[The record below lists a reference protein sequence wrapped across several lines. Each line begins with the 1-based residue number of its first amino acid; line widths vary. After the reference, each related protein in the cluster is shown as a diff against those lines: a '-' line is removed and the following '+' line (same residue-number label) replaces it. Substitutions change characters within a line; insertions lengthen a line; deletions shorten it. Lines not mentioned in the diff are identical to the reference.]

1 MLLSSTYGTDQRWN
15 SSSRNALVRNGLF
28 ERVAVYE
35 NFLFERI
42 RQRTVARLFP
52 PQHLPAPASRLQRR
66 WVATQLQA
74 FRPDAVLVNYAML
87 AGWLPSGIHG
97 SLPTIMEMHD
107 FVSVNAV
114 LRESVQHWLKADAER
129 APSLRDA
136 QWFDAAVAS
145 RHDPIPMPWEVTC
158 YSKFTLTIA
167 ISPVDAETLHRAS
180 SGCRVEV
187 VQHSPSREL
196 RRSDHSGLPLLVGSD
211 NPFNTQG
218 AIVFRD
224 AILPLILE
232 SDPSFRFHVMG
243 AVSSLFQTC
252 EQAIPLGYVKQPEDD
267 VFPKARLLIA
277 PTFSGTG
284 QQTKVLDCMAA
295 GIPAVLFSDA
305 AARLQLDDQKNA
317 LVADTVQSF
326 AEACL
331 VLQHDAPLLARL
343 GNNALHHVARLRNID
358 YSTIVSSIA

>member
-1 MLLSSTYGTDQRWN
+1 MRD
-15 SSSRNALVRNGLF
+15 GLF
-28 ERVAVYE
+28 ERVEVYD
-35 NFLFERI
+35 NVLFERV
-42 RQRTVARLFP
+42 RQRTLARLFSP
-52 PQHLPAPASRLQRR
+52 KRRPAPASRSQQR
-66 WVATQLQA
+66 WIAAQLRA
-74 FRPDAVLVNYAML
+74 FRPDLVLVNYAML
-87 AGWLPSGIHG
+87 AGWLPSGIHD

-136 QWFDAAVAS
+136 QWFDAAVAP
-145 RHDPIPMPWEVTC
+145 RHGPMPMPWEVTC

-167 ISPVDAETLHRAS
+167 ISSVDAETLHRAS

-196 RRSDHSGLPLLVGSD
+196 RRTDHSGLPLLVGSD

-224 AILPLILE
+224 AILPLVLE

-252 EQAIPLGYVKQPEDD
+252 EQAIPLGYVEQPEED
-267 VFPKARLLIA
+267 VFPKARFLIA

-305 AARLQLDDQKNA
+305 AARLELDDQKNA
-317 LVADTVQSF
+317 LVTDTVQSF

-331 VLQHDAPLLARL
+331 ALRQDAALLSRL
-343 GNNALHHVARLRNID
+343 SNNALSHVARLRSVD
-358 YSTIVSSIA
+358 YAAAISSVA